1 MSTLSVVIPC
11 RNDAGMLA
19 VCLRALAAQTR
30 LPDEIVVVDNAS
42 TDNTRQVCAEAGVR
56 WHYER
61 LPGIPAA
68 TASGF
73 DAARGQLLTRLDA
86 DSVPPPDWL
95 ERMHTL
101 LSDNGT
107 ETVITGPGDFYGGN
121 PVLCWIARTLYIG
134 GYRWSMELLLGHPPV
149 FGSNFGLSRELWER
163 LRTRVNRDLPQV
175 HDDLDLCYHLEPDTR
190 VLWVPDLVV
199 GVSVRPLQ
207 SWRGLGRRLHMAYLT
222 FRIDFRQEPPLA
234 RLRRRREW
242 LREHPRP
249 ASPPG

>member
-11 RNDAGMLA
+11 RNDAPMLA

-42 TDNTRQVCAEAGVR
+42 TDATREVCAQAGVR

-73 DAARGQLLTRLDA
+73 DAARGELLTRLDA
-86 DSVPPPDWL
+86 DSVPQPDWL
-95 ERMHTL
+95 ERMEEL
-101 LSDNGT
+101 LTANGAD
-107 ETVITGPGDFYGGN
+107 TVVTGPGDFYGGN
-121 PVLCWIARTLYIG
+121 PVLCWIARTVYIG
-134 GYRWSMELLLGHPPV
+134 GYHWSMQRLLGHPPI
-149 FGSNFGLSRELWER
+149 FGSNFGLHRELWET
-163 LRTRVNRDLPQV
+163 LRTRVHRELPQV
-175 HDDLDLCYHLEPDTR
+175 HDDLDLCYQLEPGTR
-190 VLWVPDLVV
+190 VLWVPDLAV

-207 SWRGLGRRLHMAYLT
+207 SWRGLGRRLRMAYLT
-222 FRIDFRQEPPLA
+222 FRIDFREEPPLA

-242 LREHPRP
+242 ARKHPRT
-249 ASPPG
+249 SSSG